1 MKVTYRQHA
10 RKLDKDD
17 VVALPAKATD
27 PYEIV
32 FYTVTNAWE
41 EDNWVYLAVE
51 YQHGHKSARTIV
63 EQTTVRLARDQMV
76 TTLNPQA

>member
-17 VVALPAKATD
+17 VVALPAQATD
-27 PYEIV
+27 PHDIV

-51 YQHGHKSARTIV
+51 YQYGHKSARTV
-63 EQTTVRLARDQMV
+63 VRNTTVRLARDQMV